1 MSFSQLFFK
10 ILILTALTLMSIGAI
25 ALIVMLLKD
34 VKSKRL
40 W

>member
-1 MSFSQLFFK
+1 MSFSQPFFK
-10 ILILTALTLMSIGAI
+10 VLILAALVLMSIGAI

-34 VKSKRL
+34 VKSKKL